1 MSAWPPISHLKSTG
15 LLGTRSAN
23 LHTVKRPI
31 WLASLLTFGIWP
43 LPCAT
48 LQQLSLDDMVTQSTA
63 IVRGTV
69 VDSWAAFSGSVVY
82 THYKVQVSESFKGVR
97 QSSVEVVVAGGV
109 VNNLS
114 QSFSGSPTLNKGDQ
128 FVFFLWTS
136 RAGLTQIMGLTQGLF
151 AVAQGGSADPM
162 ATRAA
167 SRELMLDPKTAQP
180 VKDATLSMRLS
191 DLRSRIASTL
201 QTSQGVSQ

>member
-1 MSAWPPISHLKSTG
+1 MRTAF
-15 LLGTRSAN
+15 
-23 LHTVKRPI
+23 LHSVKRYV
-31 WLASLLTFGIWP
+31 WLALLFAFGIRP

-48 LQQLSLDDMVTQSTA
+48 LQQLTLDDMITQSTA
-63 IVRGTV
+63 VVRGTV
-69 VDSWAAFSGSVVY
+69 MDSWAAFTGSVIY
-82 THYKVQVSESFKGVR
+82 THYKVQVSESFKGPR
-97 QSSVEVVVAGGV
+97 QSSIEIVVAGGV

-151 AVAQGGSADPM
+151 AIAPGASADPL

-180 VKDATLSMRLS
+180 VKDATLSMPLS
-191 DLRSRIASTL
+191 ALRSRIASTL
-201 QTSQGVSQ
+201 QASQGVSQ

>member
-1 MSAWPPISHLKSTG
+1 M
-15 LLGTRSAN
+15 
-23 LHTVKRPI
+23 KRYV
-31 WLASLLTFGIWP
+31 WLALLFAFGIRP
-43 LPCAT
+43 LPSAT
-48 LQQLSLDDMVTQSTA
+48 LEQLSLDDLIAQSTA

-69 VDSWAAFSGSVVY
+69 VDSWAALTGSVIY
-82 THYKVQVSESFKGVR
+82 THYKIQVAESFKGVR

-151 AVAQGGSADPM
+151 AVAGDPADPT

-167 SRELMLDPKTAQP
+167 SRELMLDPRTARP
-180 VKDATLSMRLS
+180 VQDAGLSMRLS

-201 QTSQGVSQ
+201 QAGQGVSQ

>member
-1 MSAWPPISHLKSTG
+1 
-15 LLGTRSAN
+15 
-23 LHTVKRPI
+23 VKRHV
-31 WLASLLTFGIWP
+31 WFAMLLVLGIRP

-48 LQQLSLDDMVTQSTA
+48 LEQLTMDDLIGKSTA

-69 VDSWAAFSGSVVY
+69 VDSWAALSGSIIY
-82 THYKVQVSESFKGVR
+82 THYKVQVSEGFKGVR
-97 QSSVEVVVAGGV
+97 QNSVEVVVAGGV

-114 QSFSGSPTLNKGDQ
+114 QSFSGSPTLNKGDE

-151 AVAQGGSADPM
+151 AVAPGGSADAM

-167 SRELMLDPKTAQP
+167 TRELMLDPKTAQP
-180 VKDATLSMRLS
+180 VKDAVLSMRLS

-201 QTSQGVSQ
+201 QATQGVSR

>member
-1 MSAWPPISHLKSTG
+1 M
-15 LLGTRSAN
+15 
-23 LHTVKRPI
+23 KRHV
-31 WLASLLTFGIWP
+31 WLAVLLVLGIHP

-48 LQQLSLDDMVTQSTA
+48 LEQLTLDDLIAQSTA

-69 VDSWAAFSGSVVY
+69 VDSWAARTGSVIY
-82 THYKVQVSESFKGVR
+82 THYKIQVSENFKGPR
-97 QSSVEVVVAGGV
+97 PSFVEIVVAGGV

-151 AVAQGGSADPM
+151 AIAPGVSTDPM

-180 VKDATLSMRLS
+180 VKDAMLSMRLS

-201 QTSQGVSQ
+201 QASQGAIQ

>member
-1 MSAWPPISHLKSTG
+1 MGNASSHNVKHHVWLI
-15 LLGTRSAN
+15 LL
-23 LHTVKRPI
+23 LV
-31 WLASLLTFGIWP
+31 FGIRP
-43 LPCAT
+43 VPCAT
-48 LQQLSLDDMVTQSTA
+48 LQQLTMDDLIAQSTA

-69 VDSWAAFSGSVVY
+69 VDSWAALTGSVIY
-82 THYKVQVSESFKGVR
+82 THYKIQVSESFKGPR

-128 FVFFLWTS
+128 FVLFLWTS

-151 AVAQGGSADPM
+151 AIAPGASTDPM

-167 SRELMLDPKTAQP
+167 TRELMLDPKTAQP
-180 VKDATLSMRLS
+180 VKDAMLSMHLS
-191 DLRSRIASTL
+191 DLRSLIASTL
-201 QTSQGVSQ
+201 QASQGVSQ

>member
-1 MSAWPPISHLKSTG
+1 M
-15 LLGTRSAN
+15 RSA
-23 LHTVKRPI
+23 LPYRVKHYA
-31 WLASLLTFGIWP
+31 WFAVLLVFGIRP

-48 LQQLSLDDMVTQSTA
+48 LQQLTMDDLIAQSTA

-69 VDSWAAFSGSVVY
+69 VDSWAAPTGSVIY
-82 THYKVQVSESFKGVR
+82 THYKIQVSESLKGLR
-97 QSSVEVVVAGGV
+97 QGSVEVVVAGGV

-128 FVFFLWTS
+128 FVLFLWTS

-151 AVAQGGSADPM
+151 AIAPGASTDPM

-167 SRELMLDPKTAQP
+167 TRELMLDAKTAQP
-180 VKDATLSMRLS
+180 VKDAVLSMHLS
-191 DLRSRIASTL
+191 DLRSLIANTL
-201 QTSQGVSQ
+201 QASQGVSQ

>member
-1 MSAWPPISHLKSTG
+1 M
-15 LLGTRSAN
+15 RSA
-23 LHTVKRPI
+23 LPYRVKHYA
-31 WLASLLTFGIWP
+31 WFAVLLVFGIRP

-48 LQQLSLDDMVTQSTA
+48 LQQLTMDDLIAQSTA

-69 VDSWAAFSGSVVY
+69 VDSWAALTGSVIY
-82 THYKVQVSESFKGVR
+82 THYKIQVSESLKGLR
-97 QSSVEVVVAGGV
+97 QGSVEVVVAGGV

-128 FVFFLWTS
+128 FVLFLWTS

-151 AVAQGGSADPM
+151 AIAPGASTDPM

-180 VKDATLSMRLS
+180 VKDAMLSMRLS

-201 QTSQGVSQ
+201 QASQGASQ

>member
-1 MSAWPPISHLKSTG
+1 M
-15 LLGTRSAN
+15 RSAPSY
-23 LHTVKRPI
+23 TVKRYV
-31 WLASLLTFGIWP
+31 WLISLLVFGIRP

-48 LQQLSLDDMVTQSTA
+48 LEQLNLDDMVAQSTA

-69 VDSWAAFSGSVVY
+69 VDSWAALTGSIIY
-82 THYKVQVSESFKGVR
+82 THYRVQVSESFKGPR
-97 QSSVEVVVAGGV
+97 QGSVELVVAGGA

-151 AVAQGGSADPM
+151 AIVPGASDDPV

-167 SRELMLDPKTAQP
+167 TRELMLDPRTAQP
-180 VKDATLSMRLS
+180 VKDAVLSMRLS
-191 DLRSRIASTL
+191 DLRSRIANTL
-201 QTSQGVSQ
+201 NARQGASR

>member
-1 MSAWPPISHLKSTG
+1 M
-15 LLGTRSAN
+15 RSASS
-23 LHTVKRPI
+23 HTVKRHV
-31 WLASLLTFGIWP
+31 WLALLLVLGIPP

-48 LQQLSLDDMVTQSTA
+48 LEQLTLDDLIAQSTA

-69 VDSWAAFSGSVVY
+69 VDSWAARTGSVIY
-82 THYKVQVSESFKGVR
+82 THYKIQVSENFKGPR
-97 QSSVEVVVAGGV
+97 QSSVEIVVAGGV

-114 QSFSGSPTLNKGDQ
+114 QSFSGSPKLNKGDQ

-151 AVAQGGSADPM
+151 AIAPGASTDPM

-180 VKDATLSMRLS
+180 VKDAMLSMRLS

-201 QTSQGVSQ
+201 QASQGVSR

>member
-1 MSAWPPISHLKSTG
+1 MRNASFHP
-15 LLGTRSAN
+15 
-23 LHTVKRPI
+23 VKRHV
-31 WLASLLTFGIWP
+31 WLAVLLVLGIHP

-48 LQQLSLDDMVTQSTA
+48 LEQLTLDDLIAQSTA

-69 VDSWAAFSGSVVY
+69 VDSWAARTGSVIY
-82 THYKVQVSESFKGVR
+82 THYKIQVSENFKGPR
-97 QSSVEVVVAGGV
+97 PSFVEIVVAGGV

-151 AVAQGGSADPM
+151 AIAPGASTDPM

-180 VKDATLSMRLS
+180 VKDAMLSMRLS

-201 QTSQGVSQ
+201 QASQGASQ

>member
-1 MSAWPPISHLKSTG
+1 M
-15 LLGTRSAN
+15 RSAPSY
-23 LHTVKRPI
+23 TVKRYV
-31 WLASLLTFGIWP
+31 WLISLLVFGIRP

-48 LQQLSLDDMVTQSTA
+48 LEQLNLDDMVAQSTA

-69 VDSWAAFSGSVVY
+69 VDSWAALTGSIIY
-82 THYKVQVSESFKGVR
+82 THYRVQVSESFKGPR
-97 QSSVEVVVAGGV
+97 QGSVELVVAGGA

-128 FVFFLWTS
+128 FVLFLWTS

-151 AVAQGGSADPM
+151 AIAPGASTDPM

-167 SRELMLDPKTAQP
+167 TRELMLDAKTAQP
-180 VKDATLSMRLS
+180 VKDAMLSMHLS
-191 DLRSRIASTL
+191 DLRSLIASTL
-201 QTSQGVSQ
+201 QASQGVSQ

>member
-1 MSAWPPISHLKSTG
+1 MRNASSHI
-15 LLGTRSAN
+15 
-23 LHTVKRPI
+23 VKRHL
-31 WLASLLTFGIWP
+31 WLILLLVFGIRP

-48 LQQLSLDDMVTQSTA
+48 LQQLTLDDMIAQSTA

-69 VDSWAAFSGSVVY
+69 VDSWAARTGSVIY
-82 THYKVQVSESFKGVR
+82 THYEVQVSENFKGLR
-97 QSSVEVVVAGGV
+97 QSSVELVVAGGV

-151 AVAQGGSADPM
+151 AVAPDASADPM

-167 SRELMLDPKTAQP
+167 THELMLDPKTAQP
-180 VKDATLSMRLS
+180 VKDATLAMRLS

-201 QTSQGVSQ
+201 NASQGASQ

>member
-1 MSAWPPISHLKSTG
+1 M
-15 LLGTRSAN
+15 RSAPS
-23 LHTVKRPI
+23 HTVKRHL
-31 WLASLLTFGIWP
+31 WLTLLLVFGIRP

-48 LQQLSLDDMVTQSTA
+48 LQQLTLDDMIAQSTA

-69 VDSWAAFSGSVVY
+69 VDSWAALTGSVIY
-82 THYKVQVSESFKGVR
+82 THYKVQVSESFKGAR
-97 QSSVEVVVAGGV
+97 QSSVELVVAGGV

-114 QSFSGSPTLNKGDQ
+114 QSFSGSPTLNKGDE

-151 AVAQGGSADPM
+151 AIAPGAAADPM

-167 SRELMLDPKTAQP
+167 THELMLDPKTAQP
-180 VKDATLSMRLS
+180 VKDAVLAMHLS
-191 DLRSRIASTL
+191 DLRSLIANTL
-201 QTSQGVSQ
+201 QASQGVSQ

>member
-1 MSAWPPISHLKSTG
+1 M
-15 LLGTRSAN
+15 RSAPSY
-23 LHTVKRPI
+23 TVKRYV
-31 WLASLLTFGIWP
+31 WLISLLVFGIRP

-48 LQQLSLDDMVTQSTA
+48 LEQLNLDDMVAQSTA

-69 VDSWAAFSGSVVY
+69 VDSWAALTGSIIY
-82 THYKVQVSESFKGVR
+82 THYRVQVSESFKGPR
-97 QSSVEVVVAGGV
+97 QGSVELVVAGGA

-151 AVAQGGSADPM
+151 AIAPGASDDPV

-167 SRELMLDPKTAQP
+167 TRELMLDPKTAQP
-180 VKDATLSMRLS
+180 VKDAVLSMRLS
-191 DLRSRIASTL
+191 DLRSRIANTL
-201 QTSQGVSQ
+201 NARQGASR

>member
-1 MSAWPPISHLKSTG
+1 M
-15 LLGTRSAN
+15 
-23 LHTVKRPI
+23 
-31 WLASLLTFGIWP
+31 GIQP
-43 LPCAT
+43 LRCAT
-48 LQQLSLDDMVTQSTA
+48 LEQLSMDDLIGKSTA

-69 VDSWAAFSGSVVY
+69 MDSWAALTGSVIY
-82 THYKVQVSESFKGVR
+82 THYKVQVSESFKGPR
-97 QSSVEVVVAGGV
+97 QSSVELVVAGGV

-114 QSFSGSPTLNKGDQ
+114 QSFSGSPKLNKGDE

-151 AVAQGGSADPM
+151 AVGPGASADPM

-180 VKDATLSMRLS
+180 VKDAMLAMHLS
-191 DLRSRIASTL
+191 DLRSLIANTL
-201 QTSQGVSQ
+201 NASQGVSQ